1 MVSQIEQF
9 EREAEETRSQLAGTL
24 DELRERVTPGRVV
37 DQLLDYARSGAAG
50 EFLRNLGREARENP
64 MPIVLIGIG
73 IAWLIVAS
81 SRTSREAIGSAADS
95 VANAADSVAKKAAD
109 IGGAT
114 SAAVSRTSEW
124 GRQRAAQISERT
136 SNAARAVSDTTTEVA
151 GRAREIADGAAE
163 SARAA
168 SAMAGAAFEKVK
180 RPFTGTAERDGRAI
194 EGALESIHR
203 EREHAFAV
211 EAAALEHR

>member
-9 EREAEETRSQLAGTL
+9 EREAEETRSQLAGKL

-37 DQLLDYARSGAAG
+37 DQLLDYAQNGAAG

-109 IGGAT
+109 IGMAT

-136 SNAARAVSDTTTEVA
+136 SRSAANGYRQNDPKATEQLY
-151 GRAREIADGAAE
+151 REIAPT
-163 SARAA
+163 
-168 SAMAGAAFEKVK
+168 F
-180 RPFTGTAERDGRAI
+180 
-194 EGALESIHR
+194 LEDK
-203 EREHAFAV
+203 EMV
-211 EAAALEHR
+211 EAQQRRLDEHGEQGLVDIASDANRMHMRRTVERLIAGEQSAVAAQ